1 VENIARSAGTT
12 ATVEIDPGYPVTVN
26 DPELTAAMLPTLRS
40 IAGEDNV
47 VVIDLITGAEDFSY
61 FQQEI
66 PGFYFMLGAT
76 PPDQDAAR
84 APTNHSP
91 LFFVDE
97 STLLVG
103 LDALVGVTLEYM
115 TTHGAD

>member
-1 VENIARSAGTT
+1 
-12 ATVEIDPGYPVTVN
+12 
-26 DPELTAAMLPTLRS
+26 LRS
-40 IAGEDNV
+40 IAGAENV
-47 VVIDLITGAEDFSY
+47 VEMDLITGAEDFSY
-61 FQQEI
+61 YQQEV

-76 PPDQDAAR
+76 PAAQDASA

-103 LDALVGVTLEYM
+103 LDALVGLTLNYM
-115 TTHGAD
+115 DSREAD